1 MLRPFKDFAK
11 AYIDDIIIFLK
22 TLEEH
27 LEHLEKVF
35 TLFRQ
40 KRVSLAPTKSFI
52 GYPLV
57 RLLGQRVNTLG
68 ITTAEDKIKAISEK
82 AFPEFLRDLEIYLG
96 ITGWLRYTIERY
108 I

>member
-1 MLRPFKDFAK
+1 MLKPFKDFAK

-22 TLEEH
+22 TLEEY
-27 LEHLEKVF
+27 LEYLEKVF

-40 KRVSLAPTKSFI
+40 KRISLVPTKSFI

-68 ITTAEDKIKAISEK
+68 LTTAEDKIKIILEK
-82 AFPEFLRDLEIYLG
+82 TFPKFLRDLEIYLG
-96 ITGWLRYTIERY
+96 ITR
-108 I
+108 